1 MGIEHPLILFSIS
14 FDQVFIPFDA
24 EAFVLVLLV
33 LFWAT
38 GYHTSQWIFLRTNC
52 QGGEGL

>member
-1 MGIEHPLILFSIS
+1 MGIEHPLILFAML
-14 FDQVFIPFDA
+14 FDQVFVPFNA
-24 EAFVLVLLV
+24 QAFVLVLLV

-38 GYHTSQWIFLRTNC
+38 GYHISQWIFLRTNC

>member
-1 MGIEHPLILFSIS
+1 MEIS
-14 FDQVFIPFDA
+14 P
-24 EAFVLVLLV
+24 VLVLLV

-38 GYHTSQWIFLRTNC
+38 GYHTSQNVLDFFWTTNS